1 MCFKIKSD
9 DQFFQIGDLNSSTT
23 TQFDTVTGEN
33 MITNTYWIDVRE
45 GSSTCNLPEV
55 DIIGEKFYSMIHG
68 S

>member
-33 MITNTYWIDVRE
+33 MITNTYWLDVRE
-45 GSSTCNLPEV
+45 GSSTCNLPEIG
-55 DIIGEKFYSMIHG
+55 IIGEKFYKRNHG